1 MTSIRVDISVQRDDF
16 TLEVNT
22 DIALSGVTA
31 IFGSSGSGKTTLLR
45 CIAGLIPH
53 TQGCITLGE
62 TIWQN
67 ETEFIA
73 THKRGVGFVFQQPSL
88 FAHLNVQK
96 NINFGLYRAKA
107 PMPTKQIKHMLDLM
121 GIESLLNRMP
131 WQLSGGEQ
139 QRVAIARTLVT
150 NPNLLL
156 LDEPLAALGDDQKS
170 DILPFLTQTFK
181 QLSIPVVYVSHVKD
195 EIAKLADH
203 LVLLES
209 GKIIGQ
215 GEVKEMFTSLDLPL
229 AHALDAESVIE
240 TEVTDYDENFG
251 LVRLNLAG
259 ISLQVASPPLTLGS
273 HVRLQIFAR
282 DISIAL
288 EKPNN
293 SSILNVIP
301 VIIDSLKQQGKS
313 QVNLR
318 LLVGNSVIL
327 SRITRKSALQLNLK
341 PGDSVYAQIKTA
353 AICV

>member
-1 MTSIRVDISVQRDDF
+1 MNSMKINVLVQRDDF
-16 TLEVNT
+16 TLEINT
-22 DIALSGVTA
+22 EIAPSGVTA
-31 IFGSSGSGKTTLLR
+31 VFGPSGSGKTTLLR
-45 CIAGLIPH
+45 SIAGLINN
-53 TQGCITLGE
+53 TQGSIRVNNVV
-62 TIWQN
+62 WQN
-67 ETEFIA
+67 ETEFLS
-73 THKRGVGFVFQQPSL
+73 THRRGVGFVFQQPSL
-88 FAHLNVQK
+88 FEHLNVKK
-96 NINFGLYRAKA
+96 NIDFGLHRAKA
-107 PMPTKQIKHMLDLM
+107 PMSPKQIQLMLDLM
-121 GIESLLNRMP
+121 GIQPLLNRMP

-156 LDEPLAALGDDQKS
+156 LDEPLAALGDDQRAS
-170 DILPFLTQTFK
+170 ILTFFNQTFE
-181 QLSIPVVYVSHVKD
+181 QLSIPVIYVSHVKD
-195 EIAKLADH
+195 EIARLANH
-203 LVLLES
+203 LILLES

-215 GEVKEMFTSLDLPL
+215 GEIKEMFTSLDLPL

-251 LVRLNLAG
+251 LVRLTLAG
-259 ISLQVASPPLTLGS
+259 ISLHVASPPLTLGS